1 MKIQESV
8 IDLVQDPFGN
18 YAVSEII
25 KVSPSRTQ
33 IIDLGHQLLQAHFL
47 GNQDQALHA
56 EQPEILLQCYR
67 ALPGRS

>member
-25 KVSPSRTQ
+25 KVSFSGPKL
-33 IIDLGHQLLQAHFL
+33 IDLGHQLLQTYFL
-47 GNQDQALHA
+47 GNQDQDLHP
-56 EQPEILLQCYR
+56 EQSEVLLQCYR
-67 ALPGRS
+67 ALPGCS